1 VLASRCGIKPYQP
14 CTAPDSHYK
23 PHNRELK
30 RLRKQ
35 KIRAQR
41 QLRAAQREHRGID
54 ELRRLG
60 LQYRQLVRK
69 YHVALKKRNKSVR
82 RVDVSRV
89 RRECAH
95 SFWRF
100 VRRILDEDESTPP
113 SEPAFDASTAQAYF
127 QQIYSSQ
134 SKSFDCPPWLPPPSE
149 PHVPFNNEDIQL
161 SRTPVPLLALAHLIR
176 FPIL

>member
-1 VLASRCGIKPYQP
+1 MLDQLVVPKVLAEPDLQRKNDLLCDGIYSVFASCCGIKPYQP
-14 CTAPDSHYK
+14 CNAPDSHYK

-35 KIRAQR
+35 KIRAKR

-60 LQYRQLVRK
+60 LQYRQLVKK
-69 YHVALKKRNKSVR
+69 YHVALEKRNKSVR
-82 RVDVSRV
+82 RVGISQVC
-89 RRECAH
+89 RECTH

-100 VRRILDEDESTPP
+100 VHRILDEDESTPP
-113 SEPAFDASTAQAYF
+113 SEPAFDAPTAQAYF

-134 SKSFDCPPWLPPPSE
+134 SKSFDRPPVAPTS
-149 PHVPFNNEDIQL
+149 Q
-161 SRTPVPLLALAHLIR
+161 
-176 FPIL
+176 